1 MGAIARAVRLTGK
14 MPVLRKELLMGQ
26 SKELTRRGFMRVGA
40 GVVAATA
47 LARPG
52 QATAAAAGAK
62 KIPIG
67 LQVYSVR
74 ADAQKDL
81 AGVLAQVAEMGYEG
95 VEFAGYYGWP
105 AEKIRKVLDQHN
117 LKCCG
122 THTAVTTLLGDE
134 FARTVEF
141 NKTIGNKNL
150 IAPGIPGNMQPTN
163 KQAWVLFAKL
173 MTELAGK
180 AKEQGMRV
188 GYHNHA
194 GEFDGKDGFIPW
206 EVFASNSGK
215 DVILQ
220 VDIGHIARAGADP
233 ATYMEKFPGRLTTVH
248 VKDFAKGKPDPVVG
262 EGEVDWP
269 AMFRICEGAGG
280 TEWYII
286 EDESTV
292 GPMQRVKTDIENL
305 RKLLAKHHA

>member
-1 MGAIARAVRLTGK
+1 M
-14 MPVLRKELLMGQ
+14 Q
-26 SKELTRRGFMRVGA
+26 FGA
-40 GVVAATA
+40 GVVAAVGAARLGQGTA
-47 LARPG
+47 S
-52 QATAAAAGAK
+52 AAAAK
-62 KIPIG
+62 KLPIG

-74 ADAQKDL
+74 GEAQKDL
-81 AGVLAQVAEMGYEG
+81 AGVIAQVAEMGYEG
-95 VEFAGYYGWP
+95 VEFAGYYNWP
-105 AEKIRKVLDQHN
+105 AEKIRKLLDQYK

-122 THTAVTTLLGDE
+122 THTAVTTLMGDE
-134 FARTVEF
+134 FAKTVEF

-150 IAPGIPGNMQPTN
+150 IAPGIPGNMQPDS
-163 KQAWVLFAKL
+163 KAAWVLFAKL

-194 GEFDGKDGFIPW
+194 GEFDAKGGFIPW

-220 VDIGHIARAGADP
+220 VDIGHVARSGADP
-233 ATYMEKFPGRLTTVH
+233 AKYMEKFPGRLITVH
-248 VKDFAKGKPDPVVG
+248 VKDFAKGKPDPVIG

-269 AMFRICEGAGG
+269 TMFRICEGAGG

-286 EDESTV
+286 EDESTIQ
-292 GPMQRVKTDIENL
+292 PMQRIKTDIENL
-305 RKLLAKHHA
+305 HKLLAKYHG

>member
-1 MGAIARAVRLTGK
+1 MVRFFFFK
-14 MPVLRKELLMGQ
+14 SKEVIMVQ
-26 SKELTRRGFMRVGA
+26 SNELTRRGFMRLGAGAVAAVGA
-40 GVVAATA
+40 AGV
-47 LARPG
+47 G
-52 QATAAAAGAK
+52 QAAASDAAAK
-62 KIPIG
+62 RIPIG
-67 LQVYSVR
+67 LQLYSVR
-74 ADAQKDL
+74 GEAQKDL
-81 AGVLAQVAEMGYEG
+81 AGVIAQVAEMGYEG
-95 VEFAGYYGWP
+95 VEFAGYYGWS
-105 AEKIRKVLDQHN
+105 AEKLRKLLDQHN

-122 THTAVTTLLGDE
+122 THTAVTALLGDE
-134 FARTVEF
+134 FARTAEF
-141 NKTIGNKNL
+141 NKIIGNTYL

-220 VDIGHIARAGADP
+220 VDIGHVARAGADP
-233 ATYMEKFPGRLTTVH
+233 AKYMEEFPGRLVTVH
-248 VKDFAKGKPDPVVG
+248 VKDFAKGKPDPVIG

-269 AMFRICEGAGG
+269 AMFRICEGEGG
-280 TEWYII
+280 TKWYII
-286 EDESTV
+286 EDESTTD
-292 GPMQRVKTDIENL
+292 PMQRVKTDIQNL
-305 RKLLAKHHA
+305 KKLLARYHA

>member
-1 MGAIARAVRLTGK
+1 MGLSDG
-14 MPVLRKELLMGQ
+14 
-26 SKELTRRGFMRVGA
+26 LTRRGFMQYGA
-40 GVVAATA
+40 GVVAAVGTA
-47 LARPG
+47 GLG
-52 QATAAAAGAK
+52 VSAAGAAEAK

-67 LQVYSVR
+67 LQLYSVR
-74 ADAQKDL
+74 DDAQKDP
-81 AGVLAQVAEMGYEG
+81 AAVIGQVAEMGYQG
-95 VEFAGYYGWP
+95 VEFAGYYGWS
-105 AEKIRKVLDQHN
+105 AEKLRKLLDQN
-117 LKCCG
+117 GLKCCG

-134 FARTVEF
+134 FTKTVEF
-141 NKTIGNKNL
+141 NKTLGNKNL

-173 MTELAGK
+173 MTELAAK

-194 GEFDGKDGFIPW
+194 GEFNGKDGFIPW

-220 VDIGHIARAGADP
+220 VDIGHVARSGADP

-248 VKDFAKGKPDPVVG
+248 VKDFRKGQPDPVIG

-286 EDESTV
+286 EDESREQPT
-292 GPMQRVKTDIENL
+292 QRVKTDIANL
-305 RKLLAKHHA
+305 RSLLAKYHA